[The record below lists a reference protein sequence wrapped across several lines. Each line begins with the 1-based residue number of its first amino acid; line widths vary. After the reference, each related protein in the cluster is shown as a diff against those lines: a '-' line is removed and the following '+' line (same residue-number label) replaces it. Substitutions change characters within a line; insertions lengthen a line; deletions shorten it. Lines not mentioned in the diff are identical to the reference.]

1 MCKMWCL
8 YGGKMKNPLS
18 FLTKE
23 QKEKVEAE
31 IKEEGYC
38 ILQSWTN
45 RKEEQDFRVLRDTI
59 IITPTKIIDRIKW
72 IFKRVI

>member
-1 MCKMWCL
+1 
-8 YGGKMKNPLS
+8 MKNPLS